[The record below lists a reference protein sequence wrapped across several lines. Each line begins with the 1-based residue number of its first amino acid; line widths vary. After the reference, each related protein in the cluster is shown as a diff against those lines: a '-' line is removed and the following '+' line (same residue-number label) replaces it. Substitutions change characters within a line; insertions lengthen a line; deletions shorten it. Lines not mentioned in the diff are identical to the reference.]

1 MTLWEK
7 WAEIRRT
14 KEQRGDGN
22 EDLVFAS
29 VFDGCGGSAAVSEL
43 LQKTLHACLASALA
57 VADRADPLAFT
68 KAISDTFVLSFPFP
82 LRLTRDDQ
90 LRSMGQGCS
99 SSPLDL
105 LEINFAGGRDGRRT
119 FPNPAMVAMAN
130 SEYRGSCALTTI
142 IDVAHDKV
150 YVANVG
156 DSRAVAGWWNQ
167 AEAKWRCDILSN
179 DHEGENEIERSR

>member
-1 MTLWEK
+1 MDRTGNPVKRFDEITLSANEPGEDRHVIDVVSSTDLAGFQDESSEMTLWEK

-99 SSPLDL
+99 SRPFG
-105 LEINFAGGRDGRRT
+105 FA
-119 FPNPAMVAMAN
+119 
-130 SEYRGSCALTTI
+130 
-142 IDVAHDKV
+142 
-150 YVANVG
+150 
-156 DSRAVAGWWNQ
+156 
-167 AEAKWRCDILSN
+167 
-179 DHEGENEIERSR
+179 